1 MLFLFVIFSVCIG
14 IFLLFFGLVVIF
26 VGIGS
31 ERGRG
36 WELMELYLGVY
47 SLFLICC
54 RIFEG
59 LFLGFVEVKW
69 ELDDV
74 GGVCGWWIC

>member
-1 MLFLFVIFSVCIG
+1 MLSS
-14 IFLLFFGLVVIF
+14 GLVAILA
-26 VGIGS
+26 GTGS

-36 WELMELYLGVY
+36 WELTELHLGVY

-54 RIFEG
+54 RTFEG
-59 LFLGFVEVKW
+59 LFSGFAEVKW

-74 GGVCGWWIC
+74 GGVCGWWTC